1 MSEQEEKYIVVDS
14 GNDANKHKRPF
25 DPTGNPYGRGG
36 GHSNGSGR
44 SGGFGPDSGSIG
56 GFSGGF
62 GGNSRKRARKRAK
75 AIAQHRANLQA
86 QAQQQA
92 AAHAQAQ
99 AQAEQQARAQA
110 HAQAQAAEQ
119 ARAQAAAAQAQ
130 REQAYRQTI
139 SDFIQTQQTV
149 RSDLAQR
156 YDQTAPELPTALLG
170 EIQSDLE
177 PLAANPTRQQLAEL
191 ILQEKSRINYLLAR
205 KQAELEQRNLK
216 MLAQGEALSV
226 TTPEQYRHYLESR
239 SQGDPQ
245 RAQQAHQVWT
255 DAVSNVHE
263 ARLLAESVAFLEQ
276 RSTELSERHARMSQ
290 ARQDNASSPRAG
302 AERLWSAIAASNT
315 PGSLPTPAEGLEKA
329 GQIAKEIFIRT
340 AISRLKLNPGVA
352 LALYS
357 PTLGNAELTP
367 TVVASP
373 ASQLNLPSQVDMEYV
388 ASVNGSIDV
397 PHRLVMEDD
406 GQQSVAKWVV
416 ADGVNVGTKV
426 RVRNFTYNAQNN
438 TYEFIRDGDTQPA
451 LVWTPIEQPADS
463 STRFPG
469 QKPVLPVDPGV
480 DVSPQGTR
488 VDELPSFVNDNPDDY
503 ILVFPPGSGLPDTYL
518 LFKDPRTIPGVAT
531 GYGKP
536 VAGIWLGENTR
547 AQGAPIPSQIAD
559 QLRGREFS
567 SFDKFREALW
577 ETVAR
582 SPELKKQFNGR
593 NTLELELKNA
603 PFTKV
608 EDQIGGRKKFEVHHV
623 DEVARGGA
631 VYDIDNMTILTPKQ
645 HIQLHK
651 EKRHDH

>member
-92 AAHAQAQ
+92 AAQ
-99 AQAEQQARAQA
+99 AQAEQQVRAQAQAQA

-156 YDQTAPELPTALLG
+156 YDQTAPGLPATLLG

-177 PLAANPTRQQLAEL
+177 PLAGNPTRQQLAEL

-216 MLAQGEALSV
+216 TLAQGEALSV
-226 TTPEQYRHYLESR
+226 TTPEQYRHFLESR
-239 SQGDPQ
+239 SQGDSQ

-290 ARQDNASSPRAG
+290 TSQNNAPSPRAG

-480 DVSPQGTR
+480 DVSPQGSR
-488 VDELPSFVNDNPDDY
+488 VDELPSFVNDDPDDY

-536 VAGIWLGENTR
+536 VTGIWLGENTR
-547 AQGAPIPSQIAD
+547 AQGAPIPSHIAD
-559 QLRGREFS
+559 QLRGRQFS
-567 SFDKFREALW
+567 SFGRLRAEIWKAIASDIELQEQFTPYNIALMK
-577 ETVAR
+577 
-582 SPELKKQFNGR
+582 SGR
-593 NTLELELKNA
+593 A
-603 PFTKV
+603 PRPKLA
-608 EDQIGGRKKFEVHHV
+608 DQVGGRKVFEIHHV
-623 DEVARGGA
+623 HEIANGGG
-631 VYDIDNMTILTPKQ
+631 VYDIDNLRVLPPRQ
-645 HIQLHK
+645 HIEHHRKLQ
-651 EKRHDH
+651 